1 MSDLGNKQI
10 MAENIRY
17 YMEKKHIGRRELCE
31 ALGFKYSTV
40 TDWLNAEKYPRIDKI
55 EMMANYFRIS
65 KADLV
70 ERHVPAK
77 EEFSAAE
84 REHLQKYR
92 ALSKEHQEAIDVQ
105 LDFFYKKDTTIEVTI
120 QVDETG
126 ERAALLRRLD
136 EELEKENREM
146 SVIQAENNMKG
157 GRV

>member
-17 YMEKKHIGRRELCE
+17 YMKKKQIGRRDLCE

-84 REHLQKYR
+84 REHLEKYR

-136 EELEKENREM
+136 AELEKEKE
-146 SVIQAENNMKG
+146 
-157 GRV
+157 GRRASSSGSSARARR

>member
-17 YMEKKHIGRRELCE
+17 YMKKKQIGRKDLCE

-84 REHLQKYR
+84 REHLEKYR

-120 QVDETG
+120 PVDESG

-136 EELEKENREM
+136 EELEKERE
-146 SVIQAENNMKG
+146 
-157 GRV
+157 GRRASSSGSSARARR

>member
-17 YMEKKHIGRRELCE
+17 YMKKKQIGRKDLCE

-84 REHLQKYR
+84 REHLEKYR

-120 QVDETG
+120 QVDENG

-136 EELEKENREM
+136 EELEKERE
-146 SVIQAENNMKG
+146 
-157 GRV
+157 GRRASSSGSSARARR